1 MAGGTKDVFIN
12 CPFDNDFKPSFEAL
26 VFAVIGCGFRAR
38 CAKEMDDGAETRID
52 KLYRII
58 DECRYGIHDLSRTEL
73 DGVNQLPR
81 FNMPLELGL
90 FLGAKRVGDET
101 QKSKRCLVLDVE
113 QYRYQMF
120 ISDLAGIDI
129 TAHAGQSRRIV
140 AIVRNWLVTVS
151 RRRTIPSP
159 DVILDSYDRF
169 LAGLPEIAND
179 AGVAPDQILFAD
191 YERMVRAWVKRDH
204 GRA

>member
-1 MAGGTKDVFIN
+1 
-12 CPFDNDFKPSFEAL
+12 
-26 VFAVIGCGFRAR
+26 
-38 CAKEMDDGAETRID
+38 
-52 KLYRII
+52 
-58 DECRYGIHDLSRTEL
+58 
-73 DGVNQLPR
+73 
-81 FNMPLELGL
+81 MPLELGL
-90 FLGAKRVGDET
+90 FLGARRFGDET
-101 QKSKRCLVLDVE
+101 QKSKRCLVLDIQ

-129 TAHAGQSRRIV
+129 TAHAGDTRRIV
-140 AIVRNWLVTVS
+140 AIVRDWLVTVS

-169 LAGLPEIAND
+169 LVALPDIANV

-204 GRA
+204 GRN